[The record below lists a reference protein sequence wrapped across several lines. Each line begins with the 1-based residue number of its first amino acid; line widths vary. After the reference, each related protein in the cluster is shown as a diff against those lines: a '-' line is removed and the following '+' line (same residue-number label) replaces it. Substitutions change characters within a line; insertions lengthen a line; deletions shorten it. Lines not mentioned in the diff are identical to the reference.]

1 MIPCLPPRDRLPRYG
16 GEVARSARRGAG
28 GPAGPDEGRVFHCR
42 RSRVM
47 SACSALISQRA
58 EPLTASPE
66 GEAQTVNKLHSC
78 LIACVGAT
86 IGRPPTCRSNAF
98 SGTVFCK
105 ANGHGRAMLAPTSV
119 FRQSELPPRGG
130 KPLAIYGSSTVNVVN
145 SASVSKSY
153 TFTVRL
159 RQFSGTAAK

>member
-1 MIPCLPPRDRLPRYG
+1 MIPRLP
-16 GEVARSARRGAG
+16 
-28 GPAGPDEGRVFHCR
+28 
-42 RSRVM
+42 
-47 SACSALISQRA
+47 
-58 EPLTASPE
+58 PE

-98 SGTVFCK
+98 SETVFCK

-119 FRQSELPPRGG
+119 FRQSELPPRG
-130 KPLAIYGSSTVNVVN
+130 KPLAIYGSSAVNVVN

-159 RQFSGTAAK
+159 WQFSGTAAK